1 MQVFDAL
8 VAEINEALTAV
19 SKTLQRKVGVFWQQ
33 VGGALGVCLPLC
45 PCGVREQELRDVQVC
60 SQGFL
65 AQGGLLPEGCVLGK
79 TGQAQRTVFVLGI
92 AFSGL

>member
-1 MQVFDAL
+1 MQVFGAL
-8 VAEINEALTAV
+8 VAETNEALADV
-19 SKTLQRKVGVFWQQ
+19 CKTFQWKVGIFWQQ
-33 VGGALGVCLPLC
+33 VGGALAVCLPLC
-45 PCGVREQELRDVQVC
+45 PCGVGEQELRGVQVC

-65 AQGGLLPEGCVLGK
+65 AQGSLLPEGCVPGK